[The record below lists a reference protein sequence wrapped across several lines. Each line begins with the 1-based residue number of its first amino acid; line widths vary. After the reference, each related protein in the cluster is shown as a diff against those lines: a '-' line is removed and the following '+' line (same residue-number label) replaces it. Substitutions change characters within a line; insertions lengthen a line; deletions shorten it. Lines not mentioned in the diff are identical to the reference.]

1 MAKGIIYIMTTVV
14 PGLSRSATSAVVD
27 FPNRNVSM
35 KKNKDSMFDRMDAYR
50 KAICE
55 HVYSNYPY

>member
-35 KKNKDSMFDRMDAYR
+35 KKKQGQ
-50 KAICE
+50 
-55 HVYSNYPY
+55 HV